1 MRKDLAPNKEAEE
14 SSTSS
19 EVDKLIKKKRLVLDV
34 AKEKVGNSTMHAIP
48 NIVRT
53 EYKTVKIF
61 WALAF
66 LVATGFTIYCKA
78 LFISLLKFKVIICLI

>member
-1 MRKDLAPNKEAEE
+1 MSKDLLPNQKGNEE
-14 SSTSS
+14 SNTR
-19 EVDKLIKKKRLVLDV
+19 VITKKRITLDV

-66 LVATGFTIYCKA
+66 LVATGFTIYCIPY
-78 LFISLLKFKVIICLI
+78 FV